1 MPNTPERTGGER
13 SAGSRQFVALA
24 VLWGFSFLL
33 IKLAQRSF
41 APLQVALGWLV
52 VDAVT
57 LVLAAV
63 VRRQRLSGSWRT
75 WGHLLIAGAL
85 LNAIPFT
92 LLADGEQHLASVLAG
107 IWNATTPL
115 FMLPVAILLIADE
128 RPSRERSFGLLV
140 GFLGVLAVLGIWRGV
155 GTTSLE
161 GNLICLGAAVS
172 YGVGCP
178 YTRRY
183 LTSRPDGPL
192 GLASGQLI
200 CASVQLAILTPL
212 QERRAAR
219 RHRGRDPVA
228 RCARYSGPRHRLH
241 PQLRAH
247 PRGWSDASL
256 DGHRCHPGL
265 LLDRR
270 SAVPLRAAHPQS
282 AGRRAD
288 HHARRR
294 DRPRTATKPRSLL
307 LTMPTE
313 RTDCAPV

>member
-63 VRRQRLSGSWRT
+63 VRRQRLPGSWRT

-92 LLADGEQHLASVLAG
+92 LLAYGEQHLTSVLAG

-128 RPSRERSFGLLV
+128 RPSRERSFELLV
-140 GFLGVLAVLGIWRGV
+140 GFLGVLAVLGVWRGV

-161 GNLICLGAAVS
+161 GNLLCLGAAVS
-172 YGVGCP
+172 DGVGCP

-212 QERRAAR
+212 QERRARESLPRAR
-219 RHRGRDPVA
+219 SCRSLRSVLWAPASPTSSTTRSSA
-228 RCARYSGPRHRLH
+228 RLERREP
-241 PQLRAH
+241 
-247 PRGWSDASL
+247 
-256 DGHRCHPGL
+256 
-265 LLDRR
+265 RR
-270 SAVPLRAAHPQS
+270 SPMSSRS
-282 AGRRAD
+282 S
-288 HHARRR
+288 
-294 DRPRTATKPRSLL
+294 PRS
-307 LTMPTE
+307 PE
-313 RTDCAPV
+313 RCSSPSRSPSISR